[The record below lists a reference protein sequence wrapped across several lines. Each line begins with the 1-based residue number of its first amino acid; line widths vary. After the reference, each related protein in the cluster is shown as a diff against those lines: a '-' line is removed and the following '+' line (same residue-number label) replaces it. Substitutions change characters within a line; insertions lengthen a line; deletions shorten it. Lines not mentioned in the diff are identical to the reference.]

1 MDKTRFAFGL
11 VMKNNKQPPIRS
23 NLTSVLYHKTKL
35 LISAHFCSFLC
46 NFQILMI
53 FLGNRMCCRAMLCHL
68 LTVDSS
74 AVISSAI

>member
-35 LISAHFCSFLC
+35 LISAHFCAT
-46 NFQILMI
+46 FQILMMFFGSLI
-53 FLGNRMCCRAMLCHL
+53 CCRAMLCHL